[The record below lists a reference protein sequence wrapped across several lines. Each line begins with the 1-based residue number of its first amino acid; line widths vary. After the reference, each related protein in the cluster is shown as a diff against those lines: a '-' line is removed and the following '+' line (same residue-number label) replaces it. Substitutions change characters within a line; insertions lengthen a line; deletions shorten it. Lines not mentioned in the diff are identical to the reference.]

1 MANAKKYKIIKDLAL
16 IHDGGAQ
23 QLRLNVIQWERQ
35 APKYDLRLW
44 TNSWPEGWIPGK
56 GLLLSDTEAERLCRA
71 LSEDLLL
78 SALEIVK
85 DGQND
90 RDPEAEQLPPD
101 EDPEEGAQNGQNGL
115 LTDQTENPAGE

>member
-1 MANAKKYKIIKDLAL
+1 MTKPIKYKIIKDLAL

-56 GLLLSDTEAERLCRA
+56 GLLLSESEAGILCRA
-71 LSEDLLL
+71 LAEELSLADPVED
-78 SALEIVK
+78 
-85 DGQND
+85 DTN
-90 RDPEAEQLPPD
+90 AENPG
-101 EDPEEGAQNGQNGL
+101 EGAQEAQEGIL
-115 LTDQTENPAGE
+115 EDQTIISADN